1 MSWVGQG
8 GVRTI
13 AAGKRNNN
21 KSENSLPASF
31 LAGVCVCVNL
41 TKCAQKLLRSE

>member
-21 KSENSLPASF
+21 KTEDSLSASF
-31 LAGVCVCVNL
+31 SRVFAFV
-41 TKCAQKLLRSE
+41 